1 MQDIKRK
8 EKQNLKAARNGQGIL
23 KADTGFTLVELLVA
37 MTISLVVMAAFYQ
50 VYSSQSR
57 SYVVHEQVVEVQQN
71 LRAAMFYMTR
81 DIRMAGCDP
90 NDTAGAGFI
99 DPGATTSRI
108 EFTMDVHDG
117 ADNDGD
123 GRIDNFNERGN
134 VNGVLGDKDE
144 SISYFLSGNN
154 LVRNTASNVIAENID
169 SLEFEFLDSSGSG
182 VTDVFQ
188 IKSVRVT
195 VSAISDDTKHRKT
208 LASLV
213 KCRNL

>member
-8 EKQNLKAARNGQGIL
+8 EKQILKTARNGQGIF
-23 KADTGFTLVELLVA
+23 KTNTGFTLVELLVA

-99 DPGATTSRI
+99 DSGATDRI
-108 EFTMDVHDG
+108 EFTMDLHDG

-134 VNGVLGDKDE
+134 VNGLLGDKDE

-169 SLEFEFLDSSGSG
+169 SLEFELLDSSGSG
-182 VTDVFQ
+182 VTDVYQ

-195 VSAISDDTKHRKT
+195 VSAISDDTKHSKT